1 MAPSNLHLLSVRGA
15 ALLVAAL
22 TLVVLG
28 SACGDALPSQN
39 PGGAS
44 EDGTAPVEARARD
57 ARFELVLRLPR
68 LTWAAGEPIETE
80 ARLTYLGPADRIEIS
95 GSGSGLV
102 LFGLE
107 SVEGPVRL
115 LGAATADCVPRTIE
129 RNVPVVVPYRKS
141 GGFSDDDP
149 NAAWYRAFFAD
160 PLLRLS
166 AGSWRLSA
174 TADGYL
180 GRGCEGRRYHLLVVA
195 ELRVEG

>member
-1 MAPSNLHLLSVRGA
+1 MAPSNLKLPAARGA
-15 ALLVAAL
+15 GLLGVALGLVL
-22 TLVVLG
+22 LG
-28 SACGDALPSQN
+28 AACGDARPSH
-39 PGGAS
+39 PSGAP

-68 LTWAAGEPIETE
+68 LTWAAGEPIEAE
-80 ARLTYLGPADRIEIS
+80 ASLTYLGPADRIEVS

-107 SVEGPVRL
+107 QVEGPVRF
-115 LGAATADCVPRTIE
+115 LGAATADCVPRTLD
-129 RNVPVVVPYRKS
+129 RGVPVVVPYRKS

-160 PLLRLS
+160 PLLRLPP
-166 AGSWRLSA
+166 GSWRLSA

-180 GRGCEGRRYHLLVVA
+180 GNGCDGPRYHLLVLA